1 MAQPAPRPALVEAV
15 ADTQRRPT
23 PSPADDALDRL
34 SARYAFRRPAE
45 VAEYL
50 HRHPHLVPILFEA
63 AEVIPRYF
71 GADAPLVLEVFT
83 DPEGEAGDR
92 ELFAIVRTALGSEES
107 LERLYRLQDDWW
119 LAASPDGPGVL
130 VIGIEPV

>member
-1 MAQPAPRPALVEAV
+1 VAQPTPRSSPFEAV
-15 ADTQRRPT
+15 TGQPGPT
-23 PSPADDALDRL
+23 PDLGDDALDRL
-34 SARYAFRRPAE
+34 AARYAFRRPEE
-45 VAEYL
+45 VVAYL
-50 HRHPHLVPILFEA
+50 GQYPQLVPILFEA

-83 DPEGEAGDR
+83 DPEGEADDR

-130 VIGIEPV
+130 VIGIEPG